1 MILLVTQ
8 VLPPPLVP
16 VVPVSLVGGTNDTAP
31 ESQRDQTL
39 RQQGPLA
46 FAMTAGHPAVP
57 TKPAGPWQDCAE
69 AYRAGHR
76 QSGVYELR
84 LRRHVVSAWCEQQ
97 LEGGGW
103 TVIQRRQ
110 DGSVNFFTNWQ
121 HYRVGAVL

>member
-57 TKPAGPWQDCAE
+57 TKPAGKMK
-69 AYRAGHR
+69 AGLLGW
-76 QSGVYELR
+76 GVR
-84 LRRHVVSAWCEQQ
+84 SQGTSSA
-97 LEGGGW
+97 
-103 TVIQRRQ
+103 
-110 DGSVNFFTNWQ
+110 
-121 HYRVGAVL
+121 A